1 MVLESNSTRETHYDL
16 LSVKEDA
23 SYEEIRT
30 SYRSAILNSHPDKL
44 HSDHESGDRF
54 LRVQKAWEILSDPK
68 SRAVY
73 DSELRDSRQDM
84 MTSEDI
90 SLEDMMIEDA
100 GEVMELFY
108 QCRCGDH
115 FSVDSLELGKMG
127 YTLLRDGAEISL
139 RTPDALPA
147 SVVLPCG
154 SCSLLVRL
162 MINPDIKVPS
172 DGCL

>member
-1 MVLESNSTRETHYDL
+1 MILGSNSIQETYYDI

-54 LRVQKAWEILSDPK
+54 LRVQKAWEILGDAK

-73 DSELRDSRQDM
+73 DSELRISRQDVVA
-84 MTSEDI
+84 SEDI

-100 GEVMELFY
+100 GEVIELFY

-115 FSVDSLELGKMG
+115 FSVDSSELGKMG
-127 YTLLRDGAEISL
+127 YTLLRDGTEISL
-139 RTPDALPA
+139 RTPDALQA